1 MISMKSLAG
10 FVTVA
15 SLAGAALIG
24 SASADQQGAK
34 ADKPVAAKAQAKIG
48 EKAPNFTLTDT
59 DGKQHSLSDFAGKVV
74 VLEWFN
80 PGCPFVVKHHE
91 KNKTMADLAAEFG
104 AKDVVWVAI
113 NSGAPG
119 KQGHGLELNKKFKKD
134 WGINYPILLDEP
146 GEVGKMY
153 GARTTPQMY
162 IIDKDGVLRYN
173 GAIDNDPSA
182 ATLGSVNYVR
192 QALNEVLAGE
202 TVTTPET
209 RPYGC
214 SVKYN

>member
-15 SLAGAALIG
+15 SIAGAALIG

-34 ADKPVAAKAQAKIG
+34 ADKPAAAKAQAKVG

-59 DGKQHSLSDFAGKVV
+59 DGTQHSLSDFAGKVV

-182 ATLGSVNYVR
+182 GTLGTVNYVR

>member
-1 MISMKSLAG
+1 MMSMKSLAG

-15 SLAGAALIG
+15 ALAGG
-24 SASADQQGAK
+24 SMVGVASATA
-34 ADKPVAAKAQAKIG
+34 PEAAKAKVG

-59 DGKQHSLSDFAGKVV
+59 DGKTHSLSDFKGKVV

-91 KNKTMADLAAEFG
+91 KNKTMAELAAEF
-104 AKDVVWVAI
+104 ASKDVVWVAI

-119 KQGHGLELNKKFKKD
+119 KQGHGLELNKEHKSK
-134 WGINYPILLDEP
+134 WGIAYPILLDEP
-146 GEVGKMY
+146 GEVGRMY

-173 GAIDNDPSA
+173 GAIDNDPSVG
-182 ATLGSVNYVR
+182 TVGTINYVR

>member
-1 MISMKSLAG
+1 MISMKTFAG

-15 SLAGAALIG
+15 ALSAAAFVGAGATA
-24 SASADQQGAK
+24 APEAK
-34 ADKPVAAKAQAKIG
+34 QPAKVG
-48 EKAPNFTLTDT
+48 EKAPNFALTDT
-59 DGKQHSLSDFAGKVV
+59 EGKTVNLSDYEGKVV

-91 KNKTMADLAAEFG
+91 KFTTMTDLASEFV
-104 AKDVVWVAI
+104 AKDVVWLAI

-119 KQGHGLELNKKFKKD
+119 KEGHGLELNKQKKAD
-134 WGINYPILLDEP
+134 WHINYPILIDES

-153 GARTTPQMY
+153 GAKTTPHMY
-162 IIDKDGVLRYN
+162 VIDKDGTLKYA
-173 GAIDNDPSA
+173 GAIDNNPSA
-182 ATLGSVNYVR
+182 TKLGDVNYVR

-214 SVKYN
+214 SVKYGG